1 MPPFESGFLGLAKR
15 ALRGADSGA
24 EKVGDIENMR
34 KSAGRWCWVVW
45 ERVRLRGKQVDS
57 SGGTG
62 EWGGCTVRYNNDLH
76 VRHVL
81 NVSERCCCTHGRTRG
96 ANVERCIR
104 IVFLTEFSEIVCI
117 TCMSCG
123 WKFVKIRGCYRFR
136 NWQLIAVD
144 CYENVSV
151 HEVLVVIFL
160 IQCQIFKVSTLFL
173 VQ

>member
-1 MPPFESGFLGLAKR
+1 MPPSESGFLGFVKR
-15 ALRGADSGA
+15 ALRRADSGA
-24 EKVGDIENMR
+24 EKVGDIDYMR

-57 SGGTG
+57 SGGIG
-62 EWGGCTVRYNNDLH
+62 EWGGCTVRYSNELH
-76 VRHVL
+76 VRHVV

-96 ANVERCIR
+96 ANVERGIR
-104 IVFLTEFSEIVCI
+104 IVILTDFSGTVCF
-117 TCMSCG
+117 TCISCG
-123 WKFVKIRGCYRFR
+123 WRFIKRCGCYRFR

-151 HEVLVVIFL
+151 QEVSVVNFPIL
-160 IQCQIFKVSTLFL
+160 CQNLKVSTLSL